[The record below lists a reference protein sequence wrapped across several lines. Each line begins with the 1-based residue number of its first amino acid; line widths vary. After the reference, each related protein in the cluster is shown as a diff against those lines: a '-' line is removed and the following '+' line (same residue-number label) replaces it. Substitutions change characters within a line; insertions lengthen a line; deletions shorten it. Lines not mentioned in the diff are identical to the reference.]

1 MQTIIII
8 LLIALY
14 FLPSI
19 LGFKLRNA
27 GSIIILNLLLGWTVI
42 GWIVALIW
50 SVSNEKKEN
59 IVVKSTNSA
68 SNELTQ
74 LKKLFDDGVLTKEEF
89 DTEKNNILKK

>member
-59 IVVKSTNSA
+59 IVDKSTNSA

>member
-74 LKKLFDDGVLTKEEF
+74 LKKLLMMEF
-89 DTEKNNILKK
+89 